1 MKLFRRKKQTELTET
16 QKKWN
21 KLWEL
26 YESGELANID
36 YNTFVLWR
44 K

>member
-1 MKLFRRKKQTELTET
+1 MKLFGRKKQTELTET

-26 YESGELANID
+26 YESGEDSGITVPIMNCA
-36 YNTFVLWR
+36 
-44 K
+44 